1 MTTRTITPAIADLAA
16 EITTIVR
23 RDDLASVETARLVAG
38 ALSGRLRRPGLLLS
52 EHTRPK
58 TECYCQHPLYIDP
71 DGAFSIVAL
80 VWMPGQGT
88 KIHDH
93 VTWCVVGVYAGDEE
107 ETLYRLVENG
117 VDEPHLVQS
126 GHAVNGEG
134 TTTFFT
140 PPGDI
145 HQVQNSS
152 QGKVISLHVY
162 GTDVSV
168 TGTSVRRVYDLPI
181 RTA

>member
-16 EITTIVR
+16 EITAIVR
-23 RDDLASVETARLVAG
+23 RDGLASIDTARVVAD
-38 ALSGRLRRPGLLLS
+38 ALRGTLGKPGLLLA
-52 EHTRPK
+52 EQTRPK
-58 TECYCQHPLYIDP
+58 TECYCQHPLYSDP

-88 KIHDH
+88 VIHDH
-93 VTWCVVGVYAGDEE
+93 ITWCVVGVYAGDEE

-117 VDEPHLVQS
+117 VDAPHLAQS
-126 GHAVNGEG
+126 GHSVNHEG
-134 TTTFFT
+134 TTTYFA

-145 HQVQNSS
+145 HRVQNSS
-152 QGKVISLHVY
+152 DGKVVSIHVY
-162 GTDVSV
+162 GADISV
-168 TGTSVRRVYDLPI
+168 TGSSVRRTYDLPI

>member
-16 EITTIVR
+16 EITAITR
-23 RDDLASVETARLVAG
+23 RDGLASIDTARLVAK
-38 ALSGRLRRPGLLLS
+38 ALGGTLRLPGLLLA
-52 EHTRPK
+52 EQTRAK

-71 DGAFSIVAL
+71 EGAFSIVAL

-88 KIHDH
+88 VIHDH
-93 VTWCVVGVYAGDEE
+93 ITWCVVGVYAGDEE

-117 VDEPHLVQS
+117 IDEPHLVQS
-126 GHAVNGEG
+126 GHSINGEG
-134 TTTFFT
+134 TTTYFT

-145 HQVQNSS
+145 HKVCNSS
-152 QGKVISLHVY
+152 DGTVVSIHVY
-162 GTDVSV
+162 GADISV
-168 TGTSVRRVYDLPI
+168 TGTSVRRTYDLPV